1 MRVADIVRHFVS
13 FFYKG
18 ETFTLMV
25 WVILSLRKLL
35 QKGVEIGERQN
46 RCHDESR
53 LPVSAF
59 HLRRLRLYH
68 VMICL

>member
-53 LPVSAF
+53 LPV
-59 HLRRLRLYH
+59 R
-68 VMICL
+68 I